1 MPTSLRIV
9 SVCVLASVSFTQTA
23 CRSGSTQ
30 HLRQSQLLT
39 RQLYNQN
46 RNLTAR
52 DAQSRQ
58 TVQAMKNQQDELQK
72 QLSVA
77 NRRVDNYAN
86 ESAQLKERYVGLLNR
101 AKNQPSPLSAETTRR
116 FQELERMYPG
126 FDFDPETGVSKFHS
140 DILFAT
146 GSDQIASQGM
156 KVLGEF
162 AKIMNSNDAK
172 RLNILVVGHT
182 DDRRIAKG
190 TTRQKHPTN
199 WHLSTNRAN
208 SVVVKLS
215 KSGVENARMGVAGYS
230 MYQPT
235 VPNKDDKS
243 RSQNRRVEIFVL
255 APDAV
260 VAGWDPVNS
269 RN

>member
-9 SVCVLASVSFTQTA
+9 SVCVLAGLAFSQTA
-23 CRSGSTQ
+23 CRSGSAQ

-39 RQLYNQN
+39 RQLHNQN

-58 TVQAMKNQQDELQK
+58 TVQAMQNQQTAMKK

-77 NRRVDNYAN
+77 NQRVDNYAN

-101 AKNQPSPLSAETTRR
+101 AKNQPSPLSADTTRR
-116 FQELERMYPG
+116 FEELERMYPG

-140 DILFAT
+140 DILFPT
-146 GSDQIASQGM
+146 GSDQIASRGIT
-156 KVLGEF
+156 VLGEF

-190 TTRQKHPTN
+190 TTRQKHATN

-215 KSGVENARMGVAGYS
+215 KSGVESARMGVAGYS

-260 VAGWDPVNS
+260 VAGWDPVNM

>member
-9 SVCVLASVSFTQTA
+9 SVCVLAGLMFSQVA
-23 CRSGSTQ
+23 CSSGSAQ
-30 HLRQSQLLT
+30 HLRQSQLLN

-46 RNLTAR
+46 RSLTSRESQA
-52 DAQSRQ
+52 RQ
-58 TVQAMKNQQDELQK
+58 TVQAMKNHQDDLEK

-77 NRRVDNYAN
+77 NQRVDNYAS
-86 ESAQLKERYVGLLNR
+86 ESAQLKQRYVGLLNR
-101 AKNQPSPLSAETTRR
+101 AKNQPSPLSADTTRR
-116 FQELERMYPG
+116 FEELQRMYPG
-126 FDFDPETGVSKFHS
+126 FDFDPQTGVSKFHS
-140 DILFAT
+140 DVLFST
-146 GSDQIASQGM
+146 GSDQIGQRGSS
-156 KVLGEF
+156 VLNEF

-190 TTRQKHPTN
+190 TTKQKHPTN

-215 KSGVENARMGVAGYS
+215 SSGIDAARMGVAGYS

-260 VAGWDPVNS
+260 VAGWDPVTT

>member
-9 SVCVLASVSFTQTA
+9 SVCVLAGLMFSQTA
-23 CRSGSTQ
+23 CSSGSAQ
-30 HLRQSQLLT
+30 HLRQSQLMT

-46 RNLTAR
+46 RSLA
-52 DAQSRQ
+52 SRESRSQQ
-58 TVQAMKNQQDELQK
+58 TVQAMKNQHADLEK

-77 NRRVDNYAN
+77 NQRVDNYAS

-140 DILFAT
+140 DVLFST
-146 GSDQIASQGM
+146 GSDQIASRGTN
-156 KVLGEF
+156 VLDEF
-162 AKIMNSNDAK
+162 AKIMNSNEAK

-215 KSGVENARMGVAGYS
+215 KSGIADARMGVAGYS

-260 VAGWDPVNS
+260 VAGWDPGKT
-269 RN
+269 RK